1 MTNNPLIEKYEEIY
15 GKKEEP
21 KPEPIEPKPEPIED
35 EPIVSSNLC
44 SEISLPKPPLKGYLQ
59 YYDDCGGYDYL
70 NAAIEAYRDI
80 LDRKIPTR
88 ITPINPSWDDTF
100 REISLKITN
109 KNARVS
115 KLDKKLTNGLKK
127 TTYTIEVEVY
137 D

>member
-1 MTNNPLIEKYEEIY
+1 MTNPLIDKWEEIY
-15 GKKEEP
+15 GKKE
-21 KPEPIEPKPEPIED
+21 EPKPEPIED

-44 SEISLPKPPLKGYLQ
+44 SEISLPKSPQKSYLD
-59 YYDDCGGYDYL
+59 YNDYDYL
-70 NAAIEAYRDI
+70 NEAIKAYKDI
-80 LDRKIPTR
+80 WYRKPPTR
-88 ITPINPSWDDTF
+88 ITPIKPSWDDTF

>member
-1 MTNNPLIEKYEEIY
+1 MTNNPLIDKWEEIY

-21 KPEPIEPKPEPIED
+21 KPELIEPKP

-44 SEISLPKPPLKGYLQ
+44 SEISLPKPPLKTYLKF
-59 YYDDCGGYDYL
+59 YDDDYGGYDYL
-70 NAAIEAYRDI
+70 NAAIEAYKDI
-80 LDRKIPTR
+80 WDRKIPTR

>member
-1 MTNNPLIEKYEEIY
+1 MTNNPLLAKYEEIY

-21 KPEPIEPKPEPIED
+21 KPEPI
-35 EPIVSSNLC
+35 VSSNSC
-44 SEISLPKPPLKGYLQ
+44 SEISLPKPPQKGYLD
-59 YYDDCGGYDYL
+59 YDDYDYL
-70 NAAIEAYRDI
+70 KVAIEAYKDI
-80 LDRKIPTR
+80 WYKKIPTG
-88 ITPINPSWDDTF
+88 ITPINRCWDDTF

>member
-1 MTNNPLIEKYEEIY
+1 MTNPLIDKWEEIY
-15 GKKEEP
+15 GKKEEL
-21 KPEPIEPKPEPIED
+21 KPEPIED

-44 SEISLPKPPLKGYLQ
+44 SEISLPKSPQKSYLD
-59 YYDDCGGYDYL
+59 YNDYDYL
-70 NAAIEAYRDI
+70 NEAIKAYKDI
-80 LDRKIPTR
+80 WYRKPPTR

-100 REISLKITN
+100 HEISLKITN

-115 KLDKKLTNGLKK
+115 KLDRKLTNGLKK

>member
-15 GKKEEP
+15 GKKE
-21 KPEPIEPKPEPIED
+21 EPKPEPIED

-44 SEISLPKPPLKGYLQ
+44 SEISLPKPPQKRYLE
-59 YYDDCGGYDYL
+59 YYDEYGDYDYL
-70 NAAIEAYRDI
+70 KVAIKAYEDI
-80 LDRKIPTR
+80 WDRKIPTR

>member
-1 MTNNPLIEKYEEIY
+1 MTNNPLIDKWEEIY

-44 SEISLPKPPLKGYLQ
+44 SEISLPKSPQKSYLD
-59 YYDDCGGYDYL
+59 YNDYDYL
-70 NAAIEAYRDI
+70 NEAIKAYKDI
-80 LDRKIPTR
+80 WYRKPPTR
-88 ITPINPSWDDTF
+88 ITPIKPSWDDTF

>member
-15 GKKEEP
+15 GKKE
-21 KPEPIEPKPEPIED
+21 EPKPEPIED

-44 SEISLPKPPLKGYLQ
+44 SEISLPKPPQKGYLQ
-59 YYDDCGGYDYL
+59 YYDDCGDYDYL
-70 NAAIEAYRDI
+70 NAALKAYKDI
-80 LDRKIPTR
+80 WYKKPPTR
-88 ITPINPSWDDTF
+88 ITSINRSWDDTF

>member
-44 SEISLPKPPLKGYLQ
+44 SEISLPKPPQKGYLD
-59 YYDDCGGYDYL
+59 YDDYDYL
-70 NAAIEAYRDI
+70 KVAIEAYKDI
-80 LDRKIPTR
+80 WYKKIPTG
-88 ITPINPSWDDTF
+88 ITPINRCWDDTF

-115 KLDKKLTNGLKK
+115 KLDRKLTNGLKK

>member
-1 MTNNPLIEKYEEIY
+1 MTNNPLIQKYEELY

-21 KPEPIEPKPEPIED
+21 KPEPKKSP
-35 EPIVSSNLC
+35 NLC
-44 SEISLPKPPLKGYLQ
+44 SEISLPKSPLKTTYLKF
-59 YYDDCGGYDYL
+59 YDDDYGGYDYL
-70 NAAIEAYRDI
+70 NAAIEAYKDI
-80 LDRKIPTR
+80 WNRKIPTR

-100 REISLKITN
+100 REVSLKITN